1 MQITYDLH
9 TATLSFTSSISQWLR
24 ASSTPIALARQLLH
38 DIDSHGGEVSST
50 ALTLP
55 LAALAAWPESVAVAA
70 GLPAN
75 SPLPIDL
82 RATQGLGKAGTRI
95 TTRWL
100 RPGTALPVSTPPQ
113 INGLLITL
121 SGKTFRLQ
129 EPYYS
134 ALNLVEEF
142 NALSND
148 EAMTQLR
155 VWAQIREQLGDTS
168 VSQVSDHNLRALRVI
183 TADAF
188 TLSFTTDSRGDVQ
201 LEPILMAD
209 SAGEEI
215 DPSETIPRALLAQ
228 DEALFAA
235 RLDDMPTGSAAF
247 PLANGS
253 YVVVDTRLQKA
264 LAAVKAL
271 RQSPPDIRKRAALN
285 PEAYFAEVLG
295 DETLLGKPLFIETE
309 RYSKRVSD
317 LAEWEAP
324 IVPWIKINS
333 QAWEPASAAGFRI
346 GGKDIPLGNSAHI
359 AEAISKTQQA
369 IANGEPTVTL
379 QYPENPNVSAQ
390 VPATP
395 ATLSALKKLHA
406 AVSARENPKP
416 PKEPGD
422 SDGPSVQVLVI
433 ENNFDSTSFVNTHVA
448 ARAGKATLPHCLHS
462 VPKPHQSEGI
472 NWLQQHWLGGSK
484 GALLADDMGLGKT
497 YQALAFMGWLSE
509 LMDQGLYPR
518 KPMLIVAPVGLL
530 KNWEEEHGMHLMAP
544 GVGNVVRA
552 YGPHMQSLK
561 RGTHA
566 NGTVKLDTLML
577 SKADWI
583 LANYEAINNYQLSFG
598 LIEFAVVVYD
608 EAQKIKSPN
617 VRVTQAAKALN
628 TEFTL
633 AMTGTPVENR
643 LADLWCIADTV
654 QPGALGDLKEFS
666 QNYEADDS
674 EENLLRL
681 REQIWHDCEQPSDG
695 SLPRMM
701 LRRMKSDRLKGL
713 PEKREQYLR
722 IVMPARQGEA
732 YERAVKI
739 KETKGGKATLEMIQA
754 LRAISLHPAT
764 YEGGFAS
771 ELQLAPEES
780 ARFIGMMQVLKDV
793 HAKQEKALIFVESL
807 ELQSDQH
814 LPLFLQREFGM
825 ARPPLVINGEVDTA
839 TRQKRVH
846 EFQSAPG
853 FDVMLLSPKA
863 GGVGITLTAANHVIH
878 LSRWWN
884 PAVEDQCSD
893 RAYRIGQQRDV
904 TIYYP
909 MAVHPDAPDQS
920 FDVKLHELMSRKRDL
935 SQRLLAPG
943 AITKAEIGTLLDE
956 LNVF

>member
-1 MQITYDLH
+1 MQIAFDQH
-9 TATLSFTSSISQWLR
+9 TATLSFPSTISDWLR
-24 ASSTPIALARQLLH
+24 ADTTPPLLASQILNDLDQH
-38 DIDSHGGEVSST
+38 TGEVDSAT
-50 ALTLP
+50 LTLP
-55 LAALAAWPESVAVAA
+55 LAALAAWPESVALAA
-70 GLPAN
+70 GLPQN

-82 RATQGLGKAGTRI
+82 RATQGLGKAGTKI

-100 RPGTALPVSTPPQ
+100 RPGTTLPVSTPPQ
-113 INGLLITL
+113 IDGLFLSL
-121 SGKTFRLQ
+121 SGRTFRLQ

-134 ALNLVEEF
+134 ALRLVDGF
-142 NALSND
+142 NALID
-148 EAMTQLR
+148 AEAMTQLR
-155 VWAQIREQLGDTS
+155 IWAEIREHLGDHS

-188 TLSFTTDSRGDVQ
+188 TFSFTTDPNGNVQ
-201 LEPILMAD
+201 LEPVLMAD
-209 SAGEEI
+209 SAGEEL
-215 DPSETIPRALLAQ
+215 DPTETQPRALLTQ
-228 DEALFAA
+228 DEGIFAS
-235 RLDDMPTGSAAF
+235 RLDDMPMGSAAF

-253 YVVVDTRLQKA
+253 YVVVDARLQKA

-271 RQSPPDIRKRAALN
+271 RQSPPDVRKRAALN
-285 PEAYFAEVLG
+285 PAAYFAEVLG

-333 QAWEPASAAGFRI
+333 QAWEPATDAGFRI
-346 GGKDIPLGNSAHI
+346 GGKDIPLGNSAQI
-359 AEAISKTQQA
+359 ASAIAQTQAA
-369 IANGEPTVTL
+369 IANGTPLVTL
-379 QYPENPNVSAQ
+379 QDPENPSVSVE

-406 AVSARENPKP
+406 AVSERENPKP
-416 PKEPGD
+416 PKEPGSD
-422 SDGPSVQVLVI
+422 SPSVQVLVI
-433 ENNFDSTSFVNTHVA
+433 ENNFDGTNFINTHVA
-448 ARAGKATLPHCLHS
+448 PRSGIAKIPHCLHS
-462 VPKPHQSEGI
+462 NPKPHQSEGI
-472 NWLQQHWLGGSK
+472 QWLQQHWLSGSK

-497 YQALAFMGWLSE
+497 YQALAFLGWLRD

-518 KPMLIVAPVGLL
+518 KPLLIVAPVGLL
-530 KNWEEEHGMHLMAP
+530 KNWEEEHGMHLMTP
-544 GVGNVVRA
+544 GLGNVVRA

-608 EAQKIKSPN
+608 EAQKIKSPD

-633 AMTGTPVENR
+633 AMTGTPIENR

-666 QNYEADDS
+666 KNFEADNS

-681 REQIWHDCEQPSDG
+681 RAKIWHDCSQTEDNAK
-695 SLPRMM
+695 PRMM

-722 IVMPARQGEA
+722 IAMPSRQSEA

-739 KETKGGKATLEMIQA
+739 KETKGGTATLEMIQA

-764 YEGGFAS
+764 YEGGFNS
-771 ELQLAPEES
+771 DLQLTPEES
-780 ARFIGMMQVLKDV
+780 ARFMGMMQVLKAV

-825 ARPPLVINGEVDTA
+825 TRPPLVINGEVDTA

-846 EFQSAPG
+846 EFQNASG

-920 FDVKLHELMSRKRDL
+920 FDVKLHELMTRKRDL

-943 AITKAEIGTLLDE
+943 AITKAEISNLLDE